1 MLRPEKDPSH
11 LPRVPGRLK
20 QMPVRQVV
28 CRRLFPSTP
37 PFPFCQ
43 VCSME
48 PSLSIC
54 LCMKPEWQCG
64 AHQHSASPVDRTTAR
79 RLQECIS
86 RDQEGNSICWDY
98 YQRWNVQTAGILAK
112 SGCSRPAPG
121 LMGYIDEIG
130 LYFFINNFC
139 LLTFP
144 NRNANLMVGWR
155 KIQESWVKLCSNFY
169 FFKSLQDFSF

>member
-1 MLRPEKDPSH
+1 MSIIMVIQIKAANLLQILMLFQAAETFLSMLCLEKDPSH
-11 LPRVPGRLK
+11 LLRVPWRLK

-37 PFPFCQ
+37 PFPSCQ

-98 YQRWNVQTAGILAK
+98 YQR
-112 SGCSRPAPG
+112 
-121 LMGYIDEIG
+121 
-130 LYFFINNFC
+130 
-139 LLTFP
+139 
-144 NRNANLMVGWR
+144 
-155 KIQESWVKLCSNFY
+155 
-169 FFKSLQDFSF
+169 

>member
-1 MLRPEKDPSH
+1 MNIINDHYNGNSDKGSKSLAGFWFQAAETFLSMLRLEKDPSH
-11 LPRVPGRLK
+11 LLRVPGRLK

-54 LCMKPEWQCG
+54 LCMKPEWQCE
-64 AHQHSASPVDRTTAR
+64 AHQHSASPVDRTIAR

-98 YQRWNVQTAGILAK
+98 YQRWNVQTADILAK
-112 SGCSRPAPG
+112 SGCNRSAPG
-121 LMGYIDEIG
+121 LMGYIDEIAP
-130 LYFFINNFC
+130 YFFISYFCFANF
-139 LLTFP
+139 
-144 NRNANLMVGWR
+144 
-155 KIQESWVKLCSNFY
+155 S
-169 FFKSLQDFSF
+169 